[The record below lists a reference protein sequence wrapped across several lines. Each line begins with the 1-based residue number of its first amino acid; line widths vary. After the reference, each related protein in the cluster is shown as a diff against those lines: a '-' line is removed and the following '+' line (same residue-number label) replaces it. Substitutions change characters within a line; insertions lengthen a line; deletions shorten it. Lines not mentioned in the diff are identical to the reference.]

1 MTLCQLGLMPSIKK
15 KKKKRK
21 QGGEEKKRKASNP
34 FIFFLELSL
43 FFFFFFPFLMDVS
56 EQLRWPGAGREWQ
69 SLSRPDEWWA
79 YGKHRDN
86 ARLGSARIET
96 ALSPFT
102 AQSRGNE
109 KR

>member
-1 MTLCQLGLMPSIKK
+1 
-15 KKKKRK
+15 
-21 QGGEEKKRKASNP
+21 
-34 FIFFLELSL
+34 
-43 FFFFFFPFLMDVS
+43 MDVS
-56 EQLRWPGAGREWQ
+56 EQLWWPGAGREWQ

-86 ARLGSARIET
+86 VPLGSARIET

-102 AQSRGNE
+102 AESRGNE